1 MLAALLCGLGLPSP
15 RAREPLFASTSAV
28 QRESRGKDGGA
39 FAEIQV
45 EWCYDNTDKNACDKS
60 YFLNT
65 DNVPTRCSWVK
76 MERTYG
82 CRPSLDKWVEWCYEN
97 DDRSTCDESYFVTQE
112 QWRHEAGVPKRC
124 AWDVSLG
131 KCRPAREL
139 RIPLVAG
146 WNRISWNVELDAPLL
161 SQGQDA
167 ALLDAVVELR
177 GVDGPV
183 SEVIQSPLQG
193 YKLQMASGPHELVL
207 SGPPVN
213 VCKVIRLKAGVTWI
227 PYLLQDEEA
236 PLSALRRTAG
246 VWTQGDT
253 IRDETSGTF
262 TTHYDGFGWY
272 GTLKTLRAGRMYV
285 VTSAEKGILTY
296 AGEGECV

>member
-1 MLAALLCGLGLPSP
+1 MKEELAL
-15 RAREPLFASTSAV
+15 
-28 QRESRGKDGGA
+28 
-39 FAEIQV
+39 
-45 EWCYDNTDKNACDKS
+45 
-60 YFLNT
+60 
-65 DNVPTRCSWVK
+65 
-76 MERTYG
+76 
-82 CRPSLDKWVEWCYEN
+82 
-97 DDRSTCDESYFVTQE
+97 
-112 QWRHEAGVPKRC
+112 
-124 AWDVSLG
+124 
-131 KCRPAREL
+131 
-139 RIPLVAG
+139 
-146 WNRISWNVELDAPLL
+146 
-161 SQGQDA
+161 
-167 ALLDAVVELR
+167 
-177 GVDGPV
+177 V

-227 PYLLQDEEA
+227 PYLLQYYYA

-296 AGEGECV
+296 AGEGECSEEAGAHRQSQTRGDEMVTARASLCSHRTN

>member
-45 EWCYDNTDKNACDKS
+45 EWCC
-60 YFLNT
+60 
-65 DNVPTRCSWVK
+65 
-76 MERTYG
+76 
-82 CRPSLDKWVEWCYEN
+82 
-97 DDRSTCDESYFVTQE
+97 
-112 QWRHEAGVPKRC
+112 
-124 AWDVSLG
+124 
-131 KCRPAREL
+131 
-139 RIPLVAG
+139 
-146 WNRISWNVELDAPLL
+146 
-161 SQGQDA
+161 
-167 ALLDAVVELR
+167 
-177 GVDGPV
+177 
-183 SEVIQSPLQG
+183 
-193 YKLQMASGPHELVL
+193 
-207 SGPPVN
+207 
-213 VCKVIRLKAGVTWI
+213 
-227 PYLLQDEEA
+227 
-236 PLSALRRTAG
+236 TAG